1 MKPERLV
8 VWIALGFLAVACRR
22 SDTAPVASDPGKNK
36 LNWLT
41 DFETAKAKARAENK
55 MLFIN
60 FTGSD
65 WCPPC
70 IMLHR
75 QIFSQPEF
83 AQYAAKHLVLM
94 EVDFP
99 RQKEQSAEQR
109 AANEKVA
116 DQFQIEGFPTV
127 IVLDSQGK
135 KLGDLGYMPGGP
147 KPFLA
152 ALDKLRAAQ

>member
-8 VWIALGFLAVACRR
+8 VWIALGLLAVACHR
-22 SDTAPVASDPGKNK
+22 SNTAPANSDPANNE
-36 LNWLT
+36 LSWLT

-55 MLFIN
+55 LLFIN

-75 QIFSQPEF
+75 QILSQPEF
-83 AQYAAKHLVLM
+83 AQYAAKYLVLM